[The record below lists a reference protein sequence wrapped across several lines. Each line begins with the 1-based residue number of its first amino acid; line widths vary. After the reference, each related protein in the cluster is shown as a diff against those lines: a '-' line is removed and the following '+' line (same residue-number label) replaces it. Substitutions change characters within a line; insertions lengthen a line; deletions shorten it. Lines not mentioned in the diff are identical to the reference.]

1 MQVLPSTAEHVAPRV
16 GLTYDAKRLND
27 PAYNVQIG
35 SGYLAEL
42 VSKFGPSVALVA
54 SAGFGFKLLGLA
66 GAAFAHAIVPGVHK
80 ATVSTAIRSMAKDM
94 GGRAEEARETR
105 MRDAGV
111 WDVGL

>member
-1 MQVLPSTAEHVAPRV
+1 MSQTTMDSARARSSTFDRLFRDHPREV
-16 GLTYDAKRLND
+16 NETYLQHMA
-27 PAYNVQIG
+27 
-35 SGYLAEL
+35 
-42 VSKFGPSVALVA
+42 A

-66 GAAFAHAIVPGVHK
+66 SAAFAHAIVPGVHK

>member
-1 MQVLPSTAEHVAPRV
+1 MSQTTMDSARARSSAFDRLFRDHPREV
-16 GLTYDAKRLND
+16 DETYLQHMA
-27 PAYNVQIG
+27 
-35 SGYLAEL
+35 
-42 VSKFGPSVALVA
+42 A